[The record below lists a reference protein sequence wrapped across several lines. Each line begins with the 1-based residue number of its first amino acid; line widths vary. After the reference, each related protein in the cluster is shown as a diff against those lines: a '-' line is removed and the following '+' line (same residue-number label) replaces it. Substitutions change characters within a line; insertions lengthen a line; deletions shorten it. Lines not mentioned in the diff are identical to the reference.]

1 LTRAADLE
9 RGDTGAGVLA
19 SGGRMAGEERRQQ
32 ILRVA
37 MRLFSQRGFRGT
49 TTKEIAQAAGVSEAM
64 VFRHFATKEELYN
77 AIIDFKACGGGFDP
91 RQCLAGPISRRD
103 DRAVFED
110 LARTLMEHHEQDQD
124 FLRLLSHAALE
135 EHQLTDMFWERNVLP
150 MYDFLGN
157 YIRERQREGALRQ
170 IEPAIII
177 RSFLGMVIHHSI
189 NNTLWDKKRRL
200 LNISNERAAKEF
212 TDILLGG
219 VAAQPPVGGNGRRA
233 QKDAKKKAGKSDQ
246 RAAKR

>member
-1 LTRAADLE
+1 MTRAADLQT
-9 RGDTGAGVLA
+9 RAGGAGALA
-19 SGGRMAGEERRQQ
+19 ASGRMAGEERRQQ
-32 ILRVA
+32 LLRVA

-77 AIIDFKACGGGFDP
+77 AIIDFKACAGGFDP
-91 RQCLAGPISRRD
+91 RQCLAEPISRRD

-150 MYDFLGN
+150 MYDFLGQ

-170 IEPAIII
+170 FDPAIII
-177 RSFLGMVIHHSI
+177 RAFLGMVIHHTI

-200 LNISNERAAKEF
+200 LDISNERAAREF

-219 VAAQPPVGGNGRRA
+219 VAANTPPPGPKG
-233 QKDAKKKAGKSDQ
+233 AKKKTKKGER
-246 RAAKR
+246 RAATR